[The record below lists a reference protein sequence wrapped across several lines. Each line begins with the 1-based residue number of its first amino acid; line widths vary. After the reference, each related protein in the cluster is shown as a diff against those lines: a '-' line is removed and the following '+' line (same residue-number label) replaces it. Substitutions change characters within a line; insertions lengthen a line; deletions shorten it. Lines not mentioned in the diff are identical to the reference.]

1 MKLATSGELTV
12 IQRGGWPAGH
22 RLIGRTSV
30 VCTIRK
36 FGNQQPFRDFHREE
50 NLTNRAYAKLKVCA
64 Y

>member
-12 IQRGGWPAGH
+12 IQRGGCPAGH

-36 FGNQQPFRDFHREE
+36 FGNQHPFRDFHGEE
-50 NLTNRAYAKLKVCA
+50 NLA
-64 Y
+64 